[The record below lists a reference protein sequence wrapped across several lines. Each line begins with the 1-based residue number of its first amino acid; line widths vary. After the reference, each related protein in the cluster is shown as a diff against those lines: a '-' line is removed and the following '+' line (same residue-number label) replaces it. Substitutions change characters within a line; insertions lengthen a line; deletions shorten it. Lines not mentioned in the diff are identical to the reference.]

1 MAEAKSEICNENVAE
16 PCHTITILSIPE
28 EILETVLS
36 YLSFNEISEL
46 RPVCQQ
52 INKRCK
58 ALLNSGFTRVDRLHS
73 QIQKKVKSQLPRR
86 ESERRNHPLARHVD
100 ILSAIETRL
109 SLLSMTYMRYID
121 TGLCCFIPGKVLDEL
136 LKILKALQ
144 LTTDQPP
151 RAHEFLQELRD
162 ISSMAMEHFEE
173 KIAPTLKTKLPA
185 LPLPYPFNES
195 CSSSPETPGLSQPS
209 PVLALTT
216 PSAIRGPPIRQEI
229 SRLNGQVRSHT
240 LVLTQY
246 KREMSDLKNRWVETR
261 KKALDQEK
269 RVQTQKKKINDQAE
283 TIAEQQRKINELN
296 KKILE
301 YDLKFEDI
309 YSEITKL
316 KEEKDVTRNKR
327 NHLII
332 SESVVETSAES
343 LKRKPLR
350 QTRTSKRQKT

>member
-1 MAEAKSEICNENVAE
+1 MAEGNSEIFSESTAE
-16 PCHTITILSIPE
+16 LCHTPTILSIPE
-28 EILETVLS
+28 EILDTILT

-46 RPVCQQ
+46 RPVCHQ
-52 INKRCK
+52 INKRCQ
-58 ALLNSGFTRVDRLHS
+58 ALLNTGFTRVDRLHS

-144 LTTDQPP
+144 RTTKQPTTDQPP

-173 KIAPTLKTKLPA
+173 KIAPTLKTRLPA
-185 LPLPYPFNES
+185 LPLPYPFNDS
-195 CSSSPETPGLSQPS
+195 CSSPDTSGQSS
-209 PVLALTT
+209 PVISLTT
-216 PSAIRGPPIRQEI
+216 PSAVRGPPIRHEL
-229 SRLNGQVRSHT
+229 SRLTGQFRSQS

-246 KREMSDLKNRWVETR
+246 KREITDMKNRWLETR
-261 KKALDQEK
+261 KKTLDQEK
-269 RVQTQKKKINDQAE
+269 KIQNQKKKLNDQTE
-283 TIAEQQRKINELN
+283 TINEQQKKINELN

-301 YDLKFEDI
+301 YDVKFEDI

-316 KEEKDVTRNKR
+316 KEDKDVTRNSR
-327 NHLII
+327 LLM
-332 SESVVETSAES
+332 VAETSPTSA

-350 QTRTSKRQKT
+350 QTRTSTKRQKT